1 MLLFPGGHFFWADLT
16 QFNSIVAHTVRLRKQ
31 RILYW
36 RLFLRY
42 HGPGSGGDGGS
53 AEKDGW
59 AEMNMAEYLSQAYHI
74 DVRIESKLEQLQ
86 SLKSLA
92 ENATT
97 NFVSEPVSGTYD
109 QHRRDNL

>member
-1 MLLFPGGHFFWADLT
+1 M
-16 QFNSIVAHTVRLRKQ
+16 K
-31 RILYW
+31 
-36 RLFLRY
+36 
-42 HGPGSGGDGGS
+42 
-53 AEKDGW
+53 
-59 AEMNMAEYLSQAYHI
+59 MAEYLSQACHI